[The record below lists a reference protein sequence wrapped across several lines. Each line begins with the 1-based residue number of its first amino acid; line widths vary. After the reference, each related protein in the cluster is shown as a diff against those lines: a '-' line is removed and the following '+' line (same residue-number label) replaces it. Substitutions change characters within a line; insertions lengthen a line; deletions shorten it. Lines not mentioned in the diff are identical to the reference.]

1 MDYSFI
7 SNAHP
12 SYIEGL
18 YQQYTKDPE
27 SVAAGWK
34 EFFAGFDYANENGIE
49 DSNDTSTKATT
60 TTTGTPSS
68 FNAPKELAVLSL
80 IQAYRQRG
88 HLVATTNPVRER
100 RFRFPNLHLDCFGLS
115 EADLSTTFAAGS
127 EIGLPNA
134 SLSDIIQR
142 LKDIYCGNIGF
153 EFTHIENQDKHDW
166 LLQRIEKIKANDY
179 GHSLEKKKRILEKLN
194 GATGFENFL
203 GKKYVAQKRFGLEG
217 GESAIPALDAII
229 NRAADQE
236 VQEVVIGMA
245 HRGRLNVLANIMG
258 KTYKYIFS
266 EFEGNIA
273 EDTIF
278 GDGDV
283 KYHLGYSSQIT
294 TPEGHHV
301 HLKLVPNPSHLEA
314 VDPVV
319 EGFTRAKADVL
330 YNSNFDQIMP
340 ILIHGD
346 AAVVGQGVVYEVVQM
361 SQLEGYYTG
370 GTIHFIINNQ
380 IGFTTDFEDARSST
394 YCTAA
399 ANMIQAPVFHVNG
412 DDPEAVLFAA
422 ELAADYRQ
430 EFNNDVFLDMVCY
443 RRHGHN
449 EGDDPKFTQPKFYE
463 LIKKQKD
470 VRQIYSK
477 KLIANGD
484 IEGKLAK
491 EMDKEFDA
499 LLQAKFSQAKEETL
513 EYDYQEPEIA
523 WRELKKYTSP
533 EDYTTSPDTSV
544 EKEMVL
550 KILNSLQ
557 TTPDH
562 FTPLPKFKRLLNRT
576 QELLERELIDW
587 SMGEHL
593 AYGSLLL
600 EGHDV
605 RLTGQDVKRGTFSH
619 RNAVL
624 YDAKTNEQYNR
635 FNHLA
640 KEQGKFRIH
649 NSLLSEFA
657 VLGFEFGYSLAS
669 PKPLVL
675 WEAQFGDFANGA
687 QTMVDQ
693 FISSAESK
701 WQRMSGLT
709 MLLPHGYE
717 GQGPEHSS
725 ARLERYLQS
734 CAEFNMTVANVTT
747 PANFFHLLRR
757 QQARPFRKPLI
768 VMSPK
773 KLLRPKDINRSN
785 EEVILREC
793 VSSFD
798 EITTGGFQEVYDDPQ
813 VNSKEEA
820 RKIKRVLCCSGKIY
834 YELLDKKVA
843 DGRDDV
849 AIIRLEQLYP
859 FPIVQ
864 VEEVMLKYAKA
875 DWFWVQEEPSNMG
888 AWQYILAFY
897 RKYDLELVARK
908 SSASPATG
916 FKKVHLAQQE
926 DIILRAFGDIENI
939 NNNPREI
946 VIPKLEALKNGSN
959 GKGKANGHSKENL
972 EEAVK
977 ALSSLKGLGKVVAK
991 QLVEAGILNLSQLA
1005 KLTEKDKD
1013 RLTQTIPGFNSK
1025 YDRYDWRRQATVS
1038 SEG

>member
-18 YQQYTKDPE
+18 YQQYKQDPE

-34 EFFAGFDYANENGIE
+34 DFFAGFDYATENNLGG
-49 DSNDTSTKATT
+49 DTEVSS
-60 TTTGTPSS
+60 PVISS
-68 FNAPKELAVLSL
+68 FSSPKELAVLNL

-88 HLVATTNPVRER
+88 HLIATTNPVRER
-100 RFRFPNLHLDCFGLS
+100 RFHFPNLHLSYFGLE
-115 EADLSTTFAAGS
+115 EADLATKFIAGS
-127 EIGLPNA
+127 EIGLSNA
-134 SLSDIIQR
+134 TLADIIER
-142 LKDIYCGNIGF
+142 LKEVYCGNIGF
-153 EFTHIENQDKHDW
+153 EFAHIENQDKYDW
-166 LLQRIEKIKANDY
+166 LLERMETIKGNNY
-179 GHSLEKKKRILEKLN
+179 GHSIEKKRRILEKLN

-217 GESAIPALDAII
+217 GEAAIPALDGII
-229 NRAADQE
+229 NRAAEQE

-258 KTYKYIFS
+258 KTYNYIFS

-273 EDTIF
+273 ADTIF

-283 KYHLGYSSQIT
+283 KYHLGYSSQIQ
-294 TPEGHHV
+294 TPEGNQV

-314 VDPVV
+314 VNPVV
-319 EGFTRAKADVL
+319 EGFTRAKADLL

-399 ANMIQAPVFHVNG
+399 ANMIQAPIFHVNG

-430 EFNNDVFLDMVCY
+430 KFNNDVFIDMVCY

-470 VRQIYSK
+470 VRQLYSK
-477 KLIANGD
+477 KLVANGD
-484 IEGKLAK
+484 IEAALAK
-491 EMDKEFDA
+491 QMDKEFDT

-513 EYDYQEPEIA
+513 DYQYQEPELA
-523 WRELKKYTSP
+523 WRELRKHTSP
-533 EDYTTSPDTSV
+533 EDYITSPDTNID
-544 EKEMVL
+544 KEMVL
-550 KILNSLQ
+550 KILKNLQ
-557 TTPDH
+557 VFPED
-562 FTPLPKFKRLLNRT
+562 FTPLPKFKRLQKRT

-635 FNHLA
+635 FNNLA

-687 QTMVDQ
+687 QTMFDQ

-734 CAEFNMTVANVTT
+734 CAEFNLTVANVTT

-757 QQARPFRKPLI
+757 QQARPFRKPLV

-785 EEVILREC
+785 EEVLLREC

-798 EITTGGFQEVYDDPQ
+798 ELTTGGFQELLDDPQ
-813 VNSKEEA
+813 ITTKEA
-820 RKIKRVLCCSGKIY
+820 AKKINRVLCCTGKIY
-834 YELLDKKVA
+834 YELLDKKIA
-843 DGRDDV
+843 DKRDDV

-864 VEEVMLKYAKA
+864 VEEVMRKYSQAK
-875 DWFWVQEEPSNMG
+875 WLWVQEEPSNMG

-897 RKYDLELVARK
+897 RKYDLELVGRK

-916 FKKVHLAQQE
+916 FKKMHQAQQE
-926 DIILRAFGDIENI
+926 DLILRAFGDIENTKI
-939 NNNPREI
+939 SSSEI
-946 VIPKLEALKNGSN
+946 VIPMLETLKNDKSGQEQNSSQ
-959 GKGKANGHSKENL
+959 SKEEIEN
-972 EEAVK
+972 AIK
-977 ALSSLKGLGKVVAK
+977 ALSSLKGLGKVIAK
-991 QLVEAGILNLSQLA
+991 QLVEAGILSLKQLA
-1005 KLTEKDKD
+1005 QLSEEEKK
-1013 RLTQTIPGFNSK
+1013 RLEQTIPGFNSK
-1025 YDRYDWRRQATVS
+1025 YERYAWRKQATVS
-1038 SEG
+1038 I

>member
-18 YQQYTKDPE
+18 YQQYKQDPA
-27 SVAAGWK
+27 SVATGWK
-34 EFFAGFDYANENGIE
+34 EFFAGFDYAIENHLE
-49 DSNDTSTKATT
+49 DNATSTTSS
-60 TTTGTPSS
+60 PSFS
-68 FNAPKELAVLSL
+68 SPKELSVLAL

-100 RFRFPNLHLDCFGLS
+100 RFRFPNLHLDCFGLGDG
-115 EADLSTTFAAGS
+115 DLATKFIAGS

-134 SLSDIIQR
+134 TLGDIIQR
-142 LKDIYCGNIGF
+142 LKQVYCGNIGF
-153 EFTHIENQDKHDW
+153 EFAHIENRDKHDW
-166 LLQRIEKIKANDY
+166 LLKRIDQIKGADY
-179 GHSLEKKKRILEKLN
+179 GHSLDKKRRILEKLN

-217 GESAIPALDAII
+217 GESAIPALDGII

-273 EDTIF
+273 ADDVF

-283 KYHLGYSSQIT
+283 KYHLGFSSQIT
-294 TPEGHHV
+294 TPEGNNV

-319 EGFTRAKADVL
+319 EGFTRAKADAL

-399 ANMIQAPVFHVNG
+399 ANTIQAPIFHVNG
-412 DDPEAVLFAA
+412 DDPEAVLFVA

-430 EFNNDVFLDMVCY
+430 EFNNDVFIDMVCY

-470 VRQIYSK
+470 VRQLYSK
-477 KLIANGD
+477 KLVANGD
-484 IEGKLAK
+484 IEGALAK
-491 EMDKEFDA
+491 QMDKEFDA
-499 LLQAKFSQAKEETL
+499 LLQSKFSQAKEETL
-513 EYDYQEPEIA
+513 EYQYQETELD
-523 WRELKKYTSP
+523 WRELKKYTST
-533 EDYTTSPDTSV
+533 EDYATSPDTSV
-544 EKEMVL
+544 DKEMVVTIL
-550 KILNSLQ
+550 KKLQ
-557 TTPDH
+557 QIPEN
-562 FTPLPKFKRLLNRT
+562 FTPLPKFKRLLKRS
-576 QELLERELIDW
+576 QELLSRELIDW

-619 RNAVL
+619 RNAIL

-635 FNHLA
+635 FNDLA
-640 KEQGKFRIH
+640 DKQGKFRIH

-687 QTMVDQ
+687 QTMFDQ

-734 CAEFNMTVANVTT
+734 CAEFNLTVANVTT

-757 QQARPFRKPLI
+757 QQARPFRKPLV

-773 KLLRPKDINRSN
+773 KLLRPRDINRSN
-785 EEVILREC
+785 EEVLLREC

-798 EITTGGFQEVYDDPQ
+798 DLTTGGFQEVFDDPQ

-820 RKIKRVLCCSGKIY
+820 KKIKRVLCCTGKIY
-834 YELLDKKVA
+834 YELLDKKMA
-843 DGRDDV
+843 DNRDDV
-849 AIIRLEQLYP
+849 AIVRLEQLYP

-875 DWFWVQEEPSNMG
+875 DWLWVQEEPSNMG

-916 FKKVHLAQQE
+916 FKKVHNAQQE
-926 DIILRAFGDIENI
+926 DILLRAFGDIENV
-939 NNNPREI
+939 NTNPREI
-946 VIPKLEALKNGSN
+946 VIPKLDALQNGSHRN
-959 GKGKANGHSKENL
+959 GKTNGHNK
-972 EEAVK
+972 EAVK
-977 ALSSLKGLGKVVAK
+977 AFSSLKGLGKVVAR
-991 QLVEAGILNLSQLA
+991 QLVEAGILSLAQLA
-1005 KLTEKDKD
+1005 QLSDKEKE
-1013 RLTQTIPGFNSK
+1013 RLEQTIPGFANK
-1025 YDRYDWRRQATVS
+1025 YERYDWKKQATVS
-1038 SEG
+1038 SES